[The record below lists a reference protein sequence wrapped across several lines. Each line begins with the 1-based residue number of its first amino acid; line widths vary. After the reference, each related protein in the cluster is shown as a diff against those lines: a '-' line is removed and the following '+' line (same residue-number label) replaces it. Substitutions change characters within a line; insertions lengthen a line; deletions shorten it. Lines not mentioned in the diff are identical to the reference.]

1 MKDLEKLR
9 NKISNI
15 WNHTELEIDDLSRIG
30 LKKELSAISNIV
42 NDLMDDLDKIT
53 TCNVCSTDICVSCLD
68 DMAKS
73 N

>member
-15 WNHTELEIDDLSRIG
+15 WNHTE
-30 LKKELSAISNIV
+30 
-42 NDLMDDLDKIT
+42 
-53 TCNVCSTDICVSCLD
+53 ICVSCLD

-73 N
+73 I